1 MVESSAERKSRG
13 AFYTPAEITR
23 FIAQWAVRSESD
35 RVLEPS
41 CGEADFLLAVGER
54 QRDLGAG
61 LLVGDNL
68 RAIEIHGP
76 SAERAERR
84 IREAGFSVDV
94 RAANFFD
101 VDAEPKFDA
110 VVGNPPYIRYQD
122 FSGDARRKA
131 LEAAL
136 RQGVRL
142 SGLASS
148 WAAFVVH
155 AAEFLKPEG
164 RLALV
169 MPAELLTVKYAANVR
184 RYLLQRFG
192 SIRLV
197 MFEELVFPNVQEEVV
212 LLLAEGQGPAP
223 NFEVYQARN
232 LADLDTIDSA
242 PWVPYTPNESDKWM
256 WALLSSDAIGTYQ
269 KVVDAPGGFETLRAW
284 GTTYLGIVTG
294 GNRYFSLS
302 ARDVR
307 ERGLP
312 AKEVLQICPPG
323 SRYLRGLTFTESAW
337 RGLRDEGKRCFL
349 FRPKDGSPST
359 AAQRYIDAG
368 ETTSVDQG
376 YKCSNRS
383 PWWRVPLV
391 NVPDL
396 LLTYMDRDRPRLI
409 TNRAGEHIL
418 NSLYGVSLSK
428 GRKRIGMD
436 LLPVASLNSLTVLGA
451 ELVGRAYGGGLLKLE
466 PREADR
472 LPMPS
477 KDLLESAA
485 DKLRGVR
492 PQVGVA
498 LRQGKLDKAI
508 RLVDRILLYE
518 GVGLKQPEV
527 RALRDARATLFDRR
541 NTRATGSNGKD

>member
-1 MVESSAERKSRG
+1 MSESSAERKSRG

-41 CGEADFLLAVGER
+41 CGDADFLVAVAER
-54 QRDLGAG
+54 LRDLGAG
-61 LLVGDNL
+61 PIAGDTL

-76 SAERAERR
+76 SAERAESR
-84 IREAGFSVDV
+84 IREAGFPVDV
-94 RAANFFD
+94 RAADFFD
-101 VDAEPKFDA
+101 VDAEPEFDA

-122 FSGDARRKA
+122 FSGEARRKA

-155 AAEFLKPEG
+155 AAEFLKPDG
-164 RLALV
+164 RLGLV
-169 MPAELLTVKYAANVR
+169 VPAELLTVKYAEKVR
-184 RYLLQRFG
+184 RYLLQRFR

-223 NFEVYQARN
+223 SFEVYQATN
-232 LADLDTIDSA
+232 LADLGAIDSA
-242 PWVPYTPNESDKWM
+242 PWVPYTPSRSDKWM
-256 WALLSSDAIGTYQ
+256 WALLSSAAVRTYQ
-269 KVVDAPGGFETLRAW
+269 KVVDAPEGFETLQEW
-284 GTTYLGIVTG
+284 GKTYLGIVTG
-294 GNRYFSLS
+294 RNPYFALS
-302 ARDVR
+302 DGDVR

-312 AKEVLQICPPG
+312 AKELLRICPPG
-323 SRYLRGLTFTESAW
+323 SRHLRGLTFTESAW
-337 RGLRDEGKRCFL
+337 RALRDDGKRCYL
-349 FRPKDGSPST
+349 FRPKDGAPSK

-383 PWWRVPLV
+383 PWWCVPLV
-391 NVPDL
+391 DVPDL

-409 TNRAGEHIL
+409 TNRAGVHVL
-418 NSLYGVSLSK
+418 NSLYGVSLST
-428 GRKRIGMD
+428 GRARIGKD
-436 LLPVASLNSLTVLGA
+436 LLPVASLNSLTLLGA

-477 KDLLESAA
+477 KDLLNNTA
-485 DKLRGVR
+485 DELRAVR
-492 PQVGVA
+492 PQVGGA
-498 LRQGKLDKAI
+498 LRQGKLDKAVN
-508 RLVDRILLYE
+508 LVDRILLYK
-518 GVGLKQPEV
+518 GVGLRQSELG
-527 RALRDARATLFDRR
+527 ALKDARGILFDRR
-541 NTRATGSNGKD
+541 SARAAGSNGKG